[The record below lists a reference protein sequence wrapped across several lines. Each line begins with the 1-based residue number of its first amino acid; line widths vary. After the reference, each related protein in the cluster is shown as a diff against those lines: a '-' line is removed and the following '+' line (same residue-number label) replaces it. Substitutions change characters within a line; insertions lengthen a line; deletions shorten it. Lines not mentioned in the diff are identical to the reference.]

1 MYGIPFAVEAFAV
14 GLGALDW
21 LIFHGHYTSMVFN
34 WL

>member
-1 MYGIPFAVEAFAV
+1 MQGIPFALEAFAV

-21 LIFHGHYTSMVFN
+21 LIFHGHYTAMVLG